1 LVPSPLQSKALCV
14 VAEETL
20 FKPLFLPA
28 SSLLLGIFLLKF
40 YLFNLSF
47 VRFTDERVFLQTV
60 PNPLADPLAAVGDLI
75 NQRDLVFQVWP
86 KLSCEAHKQM
96 RKLKKER
103 DLLNGDSDD
112 EEKE

>member
-1 LVPSPLQSKALCV
+1 M
-14 VAEETL
+14 
-20 FKPLFLPA
+20 F
-28 SSLLLGIFLLKF
+28 
-40 YLFNLSF
+40 
-47 VRFTDERVFLQTV
+47 RFTDERVFLQTV
-60 PNPLADPLAAVGDLI
+60 PNPLADPLEAVGNLK
-75 NQRDLVFQVWP
+75 NQRELVFQVWP